1 MSVRGEMLKYYYF
14 FVWCWVVDW
23 LLVKFGDLNDRF
35 VVDNVNYIFYVIL
48 ILILEED
55 I

>member
-1 MSVRGEMLKYYYF
+1 MSYRGEMLKYNYF

-23 LLVKFGDLNDRF
+23 LLVKCGELNDRF
-35 VVDNVNYIFYVIL
+35 VVGNINYIFYVIF